1 MFGIGREQKNKK
13 KNIFFRKMRCLGS
26 RGHFSQQIPESPVFQ
41 LQNASRTSLHPFI
54 MENIDNNSVL
64 LFYFSSN
71 INLGSVVH
79 LAMFGCKMAKFTF

>member
-1 MFGIGREQKNKK
+1 M
-13 KNIFFRKMRCLGS
+13 
-26 RGHFSQQIPESPVFQ
+26 FQ
-41 LQNASRTSLHPFI
+41 LQNASTTSLLPFI

>member
-13 KNIFFRKMRCLGS
+13 KTFPSEKCV
-26 RGHFSQQIPESPVFQ
+26 GHFSQQIPESPVFQ
-41 LQNASRTSLHPFI
+41 LQNASTTSLLPLI

>member
-1 MFGIGREQKNKK
+1 MFGIGREQKNK

-41 LQNASRTSLHPFI
+41 LQNASTTSLLPFI